1 MAVKPPG
8 AESTHFSGSCGL
20 VCGKTS
26 PSGCQPGASPPI
38 SKSWWGQPT
47 TTFLPG
53 DKATGQPISDDFKAH
68 WFLIIS
74 LRILGIRPTIQLKNA
89 PALSLTGRP
98 AVLCHGE
105 KSSPHA
111 ANQKY
116 PALETMK
123 GFGTDG
129 LGEVQLS
136 TQATRCIPGLQES
149 TPRSGLTGG
158 GGVPLHLVCF

>member
-20 VCGKTS
+20 VCGRTS

-123 GFGTDG
+123 GFGTNG

-149 TPRSGLTGG
+149 TPQSGLTED